1 MESTYKAEE
10 ELIQKA
16 VHAYNEEKCIEK
28 RVNIAKLAREH
39 GVSYPRLRRRI
50 AGRASKTTRGHP
62 NRRLDPAQYSALYE
76 QIDRFDDTG
85 APLSAQDV
93 RKAADAILE
102 RDHTDPTTAPPK
114 VSRNW
119 PYRFLQQTDRYIKR
133 PRRVIDVDRIYDGDH
148 ISENSDEIS
157 ASHTGLKTT
166 TTTTN
171 TITTTTTTTT
181 SYKTPSP
188 PPESTIKTPTTLRS
202 IRQEISRIR
211 SSGKELSPGFDR
223 LLRGVLS
230 NAEKGAMASAALDE
244 LLQAKKRPCHST
256 SRSRRQIKLGGLIR
270 VGDVRRHI
278 NPKDKAD
285 IEARWRSTE

>member
-16 VHAYNEEKCIEK
+16 VHTYNEEKCVEK
-28 RVNIAKLAREH
+28 RVNIAKLAREQ

-50 AGRASKTTRGHP
+50 AGRACKTTREHP

-133 PRRVIDVDRIYDGDH
+133 PRRVTDVDRIYDGDH
-148 ISENSDEIS
+148 INENSDEIS
-157 ASHTGLKTT
+157 ASHTGR
-166 TTTTN
+166 
-171 TITTTTTTTT
+171 ITTTTTTT

-202 IRQEISRIR
+202 IRQEITRIR

-223 LLRGVLS
+223 LLRGILS

-244 LLQAKKRPCHST
+244 LLQAKKRPSHSK
-256 SRSRRQIKLGGLIR
+256 SRSKRQIKLIR

-285 IEARWRSTE
+285 IEARWRSKG